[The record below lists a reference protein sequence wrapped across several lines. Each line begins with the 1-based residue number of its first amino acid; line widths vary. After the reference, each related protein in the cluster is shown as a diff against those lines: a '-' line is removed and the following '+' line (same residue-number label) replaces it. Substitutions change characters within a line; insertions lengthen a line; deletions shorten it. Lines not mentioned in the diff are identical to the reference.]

1 MTHPYIHPYTHPY
14 THSRRYICL
23 TIPEGQF
30 IDNTGEI
37 VYEQLY
43 AQVVHE
49 INDLKASF
57 WFNNDQVARIQELN
71 LNCLEFW
78 GQVSRQSDLLQGDS
92 LTSSLSPMGVCWGE
106 CQVES
111 RGGCSS
117 NIHPSAFWEL
127 LGVPSK
133 WGESFVQ
140 STMGSEEPMCI
151 FAKRT
156 KKTVRSVRCRLC
168 PRTLPIS
175 AAAAADYRHAR

>member
-71 LNCLEFW
+71 LNYLE
-78 GQVSRQSDLLQGDS
+78 S
-92 LTSSLSPMGVCWGE
+92 
-106 CQVES
+106 
-111 RGGCSS
+111 
-117 NIHPSAFWEL
+117 
-127 LGVPSK
+127 
-133 WGESFVQ
+133 
-140 STMGSEEPMCI
+140 
-151 FAKRT
+151 
-156 KKTVRSVRCRLC
+156 
-168 PRTLPIS
+168 
-175 AAAAADYRHAR
+175 